1 MSQFKLFPDN
11 AGVFQNTGLFS
22 FIILA
27 TVAVS
32 YPQTRA
38 QAQDNEATEASASGW
53 LEEITVRA
61 RRRQEGLQNVP
72 IAITAL
78 SAAAI
83 RRADI
88 RSAIDLQR
96 HVPSLSVIG
105 SLGRNE
111 EALTIRGLRATGEF
125 LGAGAG
131 PSVVSYFAE
140 APSRS
145 GGPGL
150 YLDLENVQVLKGPQ
164 GTLFGRNTTGGA
176 ILYEPVRPSNEFG
189 GYARGTAGSYGRLD
203 GEAAV
208 NVPLV
213 KDKLMVRIAAQK
225 QNRNGFTKDVY
236 RDIDYDDRDNYSA
249 RLSILFSPLEQLENY
264 LIVWAS
270 EYDENGPGTVLTHN
284 NPAGQF
290 AALQTPLYEEQQER
304 GIRKVALGSR
314 SRDLNR
320 THGVLNRTEL
330 AVTEN
335 LSLTNIF
342 SYTRRKGDRAADLD
356 GTTLPLT
363 DSQGRT
369 LAGTFSPDD
378 STITEEL
385 QLSVTGLD
393 GRAGLLVGGYYE
405 RTKSENP
412 QTYSQILSGGFTTH
426 QLDSPVDTE
435 SYAVF
440 SHLNVN
446 LGVFSEILADI
457 NLSGGFRHTE
467 DEYSLGFDI
476 LGYPGVYTVDE
487 LPVPEPTHFCPLSL
501 GRFYPDCLVVA
512 GSEGDGQSWN
522 VGLDYRFTE
531 DNLVYFGY
539 RRGYKSGGYNPAVAI
554 AYGESVPQ
562 FGFGPERVDAFEL
575 GIKSEWLLGGIA
587 VRTNIALYHSNY
599 NDVQVLNDVI
609 IGIAQTT
616 ATQNAAEA
624 TVRGIE
630 VEGTIRPVENIILSY
645 GYAYTDAQYDEY
657 MTPPLTADDPGE
669 DLSGL
674 PFLNTPEHM
683 LNLGL
688 TISQRLPGN
697 FGEMSFLTMYSWQD
711 DAFAG
716 FVDAESPGA
725 MLGSYGLLNM
735 RLQWDRILASRVNGA
750 VFVNN
755 VTGKDYIVSNSPRY
769 ASLGRVISLY
779 GEPRMWGVSLGI
791 DF

>member
-1 MSQFKLFPDN
+1 MSRFNFLPVN
-11 AGVFQNTGLFS
+11 AGVLPKTGLFS
-22 FIILA
+22 FVILV
-27 TVAVS
+27 TVAVLF
-32 YPQTRA
+32 PQTGA
-38 QAQDNEATEASASGW
+38 QAQDNEVSETAASGW

-72 IAITAL
+72 VAVTAL
-78 SAAAI
+78 SATAI
-83 RRADI
+83 RMADI

-111 EALTIRGLRATGEF
+111 EALTIRGLRPTGEF

-131 PSVVSYFAE
+131 PAVVSYFAE

-150 YLDLENVQVLKGPQ
+150 YLDLESVQVLKGPQ

-213 KDKLMVRIAAQK
+213 QDKLMVRIAAQK
-225 QNRNGFTKDVY
+225 QNRDGFTKDVK
-236 RDIDYDDRDNYSA
+236 RNIDYDDRDNYSA
-249 RLSILFSPLEQLENY
+249 RLGILFRPWEQLENY

-270 EYDENGPGTVLTHN
+270 EYDENGPGSVLTHN
-284 NPAGQF
+284 NPAGPF
-290 AALQTPLYEEQQER
+290 APMQTPLYEEQHER

-320 THGVLNRTEL
+320 THGVLNRTEFNI
-330 AVTEN
+330 TDDI
-335 LSLTNIF
+335 SLTNIF
-342 SYTRRKGDRAADLD
+342 SYSRQKGDRAADLD
-356 GTTLPLT
+356 GTTLTLT

-369 LAGTFSPDD
+369 LKGTFSPDD

-385 QLSVTGLD
+385 QLSVTGFD
-393 GRAGLLVGGYYE
+393 GTVSWQLGGYYE
-405 RTKSENP
+405 RTKSEKP
-412 QTYSQILSGGFTTH
+412 QTFSQIVNIGDLVITSH
-426 QLDSPVDTE
+426 QLDSPVDNE
-435 SYAVF
+435 SYAIYT
-440 SHLNVN
+440 HANAD
-446 LGVFSEILADI
+446 LGVLSETLSGISI
-457 NLSGGFRHTE
+457 SGGFRHTE

-476 LGYPGVYTVDE
+476 LRYFGAHTVE
-487 LPVPEPTHFCPLSL
+487 QLPVPESTHFCLLPLGS
-501 GRFYPDCLVVA
+501 RYPDCLV
-512 GSEGDGQSWN
+512 GNSQEGDGQSWN
-522 VGLDYRFTE
+522 VGLDYQITE
-531 DNLVYFGY
+531 NNLAYFSY
-539 RRGYKSGGYNPAVAI
+539 RRGYKSGGYNPAI
-554 AYGESVPQ
+554 GIF
-562 FGFGPERVDAFEL
+562 FGTDRPEFAFGPEKVDAFEL
-575 GIKSEWLLGGIA
+575 GVKSEWSFGEVAGH
-587 VRTNIALYHSNY
+587 TNIAIYQSNY
-599 NDVQVLNDVI
+599 NDVQVLNDVTI
-609 IGIAQTT
+609 LGIGTT

-624 TVRGIE
+624 TVKGIE
-630 VEGTIRPVENIILSY
+630 VEGTIRPAENFNLTY
-645 GYAYTDAQYDEY
+645 GYAYTDAEYDKY
-657 MTPPLTADDPGE
+657 KTPAGV

-674 PFLNTPEHM
+674 AFLNTPEHM
-683 LNLGL
+683 VNLAL
-688 TISQRLPGN
+688 TVSRQLPGN

-716 FVDAESPGA
+716 FVDMDSPGS

-755 VTGKDYIVSNSPRY
+755 VTGKDYIVSNSTRY